1 MLKCIFLNIAAC
13 QDYSFKQP
21 SVHSF
26 MEVIPTSNFQPD
38 ILLAGIRFGEPVVAL
53 TGLLVTLVCFYA
65 WIRLGRLSTSN
76 DTLRLLRIFFL
87 LMGFSTLIGA
97 VVGHLFLYCLPFVFK
112 SPGWVLGMIS
122 MSAFEQAV
130 IVRAKPM
137 LGYGWGR
144 ALTWLNIIALT
155 LGLWFVTSTLWFPG
169 VEIHAAFGV
178 LCIIAPLE
186 IILFIKF
193 RNKGSQY
200 LLFGLLFLVVAVL
213 VHILK
218 LSISVWFTFFDIG
231 HLLMGLACWFFMLS
245 TEYHHRHP
253 YAA

>member
-1 MLKCIFLNIAAC
+1 
-13 QDYSFKQP
+13 
-21 SVHSF
+21 

-38 ILLAGIRFGEPVVAL
+38 ILLGGIRFGEPVIAL
-53 TGLLVTLVCFYA
+53 TGLIVSAVCFYA
-65 WIRLGRLSTSN
+65 WARLGKLAASN
-76 DTLRLLRIFFL
+76 DVLRLCRIFFL

-122 MSAFEQAV
+122 MSAFEQAI
-130 IVRAKPM
+130 IVRAKPII
-137 LGYGWGR
+137 GDGWVR
-144 ALTWLNIIALT
+144 VLTWVNIIALT

-178 LCIIAPLE
+178 IGIIAPLE
-186 IILFIKF
+186 TILLLKF

-200 LLFGLLFLVVAVL
+200 LLLGLLFLVLAVL

-218 LSISVWFTFFDIG
+218 LSLSVWFTFFDIG
-231 HLLMGLACWFFMLS
+231 HLLMSIGFWLFMFS
-245 TEYHHRHP
+245 TEYHHRH
-253 YAA
+253 ADTA